1 MEVEV
6 KYPLKNP
13 EQVIKKLNELAV
25 LEKNKEYQKDS
36 YFKLGSKQLR
46 IRESKSGNFLSY
58 KEKIDNISCNSY
70 CTKIRDVKPAIKI
83 LENIGFKRN
92 NLVEKTRSTWKY
104 KNFEISID
112 KVKKLGYFIE
122 IESNKKRDFLNILN
136 LIGAE
141 VGSQDFKGYSQLL
154 L

>member
-1 MEVEV
+1 MEVEI
-6 KYPLKNP
+6 KYTLKNP
-13 EQVIKKLNELAV
+13 KQVIKKLNELAIP
-25 LEKNKEYQKDS
+25 EKNEEYQKDS

-46 IRESKSGNFLSY
+46 IRESKSGNFLSH

-70 CTKIRDVKPAIKI
+70 CTKIRDVKSTIKI
-83 LENIGFKRN
+83 LEKIGFKKDS
-92 NLVEKTRSTWKY
+92 LVEKTRSTWKY

-141 VGSQDFKGYSQLL
+141 IGSQDFKGYPNLL